1 MTRTTNPVVVRA
13 AAPVMAGLDPAISF
27 GCFLNGTT
35 PFAKWGQ
42 VEMAGSSPTRC
53 THLVPQPDAKVA
65 AGRPQSRIRV
75 KLRAIGS
82 IGRGSLHD
90 TTSKTYACNQ
100 LKRRAIFRCVNLVGL
115 DPAIGYP
122 HQIANDAIPVSN
134 HPMEMAGSS
143 VDVVG
148 PLRA

>member
-1 MTRTTNPVVVRA
+1 
-13 AAPVMAGLDPAISF
+13 
-27 GCFLNGTT
+27 
-35 PFAKWGQ
+35 
-42 VEMAGSSPTRC
+42 MAGSSPTRC

-100 LKRRAIFRCVNLVGL
+100 LKRRAIFRCVNLVGSS
-115 DPAIGYP
+115 PAMTGLESLAMMVLESP
-122 HQIANDAIPVSN
+122 A
-134 HPMEMAGSS
+134 MAGLESQS
-143 VDVVG
+143 YRRLVSIRSG
-148 PLRA
+148 YGML

>member
-1 MTRTTNPVVVRA
+1 
-13 AAPVMAGLDPAISF
+13 MAGLDPAIGYPHQIANAAIPVS
-27 GCFLNGTT
+27 NH
-35 PFAKWGQ
+35 PMQ
-42 VEMAGSSPTRC
+42 MAGSSPTRC

-100 LKRRAIFRCVNLVGL
+100 LKRRAIFRCVNLVGSS
-115 DPAIGYP
+115 PAMTWGL
-122 HQIANDAIPVSN
+122 H
-134 HPMEMAGSS
+134 
-143 VDVVG
+143 
-148 PLRA
+148 

>member
-1 MTRTTNPVVVRA
+1 MCGRPRHDLAWLGHGSGFELTAIGSFEGAVRA
-13 AAPVMAGLDPAISF
+13 G
-27 GCFLNGTT
+27 
-35 PFAKWGQ
+35 
-42 VEMAGSSPTRC
+42 MAGSSPTRC

-100 LKRRAIFRCVNLVGL
+100 LKRRAIFRCVNLVGSS
-115 DPAIGYP
+115 PAMTG
-122 HQIANDAIPVSN
+122 
-134 HPMEMAGSS
+134 AG
-143 VDVVG
+143 G
-148 PLRA
+148 WERGR

>member
-1 MTRTTNPVVVRA
+1 MCVICNENRD
-13 AAPVMAGLDPAISF
+13 AP
-27 GCFLNGTT
+27 T
-35 PFAKWGQ
+35 PPI
-42 VEMAGSSPTRC
+42 VMAGSSPTRC

-100 LKRRAIFRCVNLVGL
+100 LKRRAIFRCVNLVGSS
-115 DPAIGYP
+115 PAMTG
-122 HQIANDAIPVSN
+122 
-134 HPMEMAGSS
+134 AG
-143 VDVVG
+143 G
-148 PLRA
+148 WERGR

>member
-1 MTRTTNPVVVRA
+1 
-13 AAPVMAGLDPAISF
+13 
-27 GCFLNGTT
+27 
-35 PFAKWGQ
+35 
-42 VEMAGSSPTRC
+42 MAGSSPTRC

-115 DPAIGYP
+115 VPAISTRTEL
-122 HQIANDAIPVSN
+122 AKDAIPVSK
-134 HPMEMAGSS
+134 HPMEIAGSS
-143 VDVVG
+143 PAGRGWQRVQYVNTKG
-148 PLRA
+148 G